1 MLLAVTFLYTE
12 SPIHP
17 TNHYNVLFLMN
28 LHSPSKSNTNSTQ
41 ILGFILIRLSFTI
54 GHFHTRT
61 LQKTLPIL
69 FFFIRGSVF
78 SDCAVFYGD
87 TDYAYEEGW
96 LPDRGRCGGVIGRP
110 SEAVCCRSCRF
121 VVSVGRQGSLHPAP
135 H

>member
-61 LQKTLPIL
+61 LQKNVANFVFL
-69 FFFIRGSVF
+69 FAAQFSATVPSFTGIRIMH
-78 SDCAVFYGD
+78 
-87 TDYAYEEGW
+87 T
-96 LPDRGRCGGVIGRP
+96 R
-110 SEAVCCRSCRF
+110 
-121 VVSVGRQGSLHPAP
+121 SVGCLTEGATAA
-135 H
+135 